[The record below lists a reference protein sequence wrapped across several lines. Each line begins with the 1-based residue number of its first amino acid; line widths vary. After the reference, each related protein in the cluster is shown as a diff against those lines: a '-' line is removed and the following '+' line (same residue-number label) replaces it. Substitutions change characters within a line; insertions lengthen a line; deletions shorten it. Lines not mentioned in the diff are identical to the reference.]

1 MLELSVLTPKCNGI
15 LSGTKESATST
26 PISVSYNCFLLKSFI
41 AIISPKIDMTTENR
55 AGIIK
60 SDGTT
65 SPESKST
72 FFDVK
77 INGLNLAIG
86 SMIPSKDIT
95 ATIPP
100 VKRMLVK
107 VCLKITQPTIKILK
121 YRKPIN
127 QRAKAAIAT

>member
-1 MLELSVLTPKCNGI
+1 MTP
-15 LSGTKESATST
+15 ES
-26 PISVSYNCFLLKSFI
+26 K
-41 AIISPKIDMTTENR
+41 

-65 SPESKST
+65 PPESKST

-77 INGLNLAIG
+77 MNGLNLAIG

-107 VCLKITQPTIKILK
+107 VCLKMTQPIIKILK
-121 YRKPIN
+121 YRKPTN
-127 QRAKAAIAT
+127 QRAKAANAT